1 MQMER
6 KLYRYRSFKD
16 DWKEEAFDGIV
27 EPSSPLYFNDPYDC
41 GFCFQEDI
49 LSERLGKE
57 DYIKALEKYIP
68 LKREDYD
75 LILSSTDIESAVQIV
90 FQNHGKK
97 FPDSFFKSLRN
108 DASECMDELKDA
120 VRVVCLSETY
130 DSMLMWS
137 HYARNHTGYCIEYE
151 FNKDDMYY
159 SSLHQVRYTKDRFN
173 ISKKDILEGR
183 KDIIDKTVC
192 SKADVWSYEKE
203 WRIVTENY
211 IKTRPSKV
219 DPKTRCVLQLKDN
232 IKAFYLGAKINE
244 KEKSEIIEFA
254 KKNNRIVYQM
264 ILSANTYELR
274 AERIDNV

>member
-1 MQMER
+1 MER

-49 LSERLGKE
+49 LSELLGKE

-192 SKADVWSYEKE
+192 SKADVWSYVSAKYSCGFSNPQISPIIATDRYLDYFTTIMEDRL
-203 WRIVTENY
+203 WQ
-211 IKTRPSKV
+211 
-219 DPKTRCVLQLKDN
+219 VL
-232 IKAFYLGAKINE
+232 ASPVFRWW
-244 KEKSEIIEFA
+244 
-254 KKNNRIVYQM
+254 NRSD
-264 ILSANTYELR
+264 LSMNAVR
-274 AERIDNV
+274 AA